1 MRSSSLGRVALVA
14 MLTNGS
20 VALAQ
25 SAQDLV
31 QQGQQALSLGNYDQA
46 LIHYST
52 AYGSGGPKELLLDIG
67 QIYIRLGQPNEART
81 ACQTYLTQNPNPPP
95 GKKAQAERCL
105 SDAATTQTRPRV
117 PPPLPKGTTAP
128 ERQAATTNNTIND
141 PPPAPPPSYSP
152 PPATRP
158 TTTSTTTNTTT
169 ARKVATPAPVQNRPS
184 PPPRQT
190 TVAAAPPPPPPPEPI
205 AAPPP
210 PPPAPEPV
218 YAPLPPPVET
228 GAQSSPSPSPSNTT
242 SSSNAATTAT
252 ANLFSEY
259 EKCLH
264 EQRRGESN
272 AARACY
278 QRFLPEALRQG
289 GVPESN
295 IGQVTTQLT
304 RFPEPA
310 AVYTPAGKSDT
321 PRRNNGLWG
330 AGLTMWLAALI
341 PTWIYGPKEASTTSG
356 TRKTIYYTLMIPV
369 LGPFIS
375 GIWLPVEAKAKAGDD
390 IVITY
395 TVPWIVADGLAQV
408 AGLTMLAI
416 GVQQR
421 PLPARV
427 ARYLPDVRIAPY
439 AGGSTFGVH
448 GSF

>member
-1 MRSSSLGRVALVA
+1 MRSSSLGRIALVA

-52 AYGSGGPKELLLDIG
+52 AYGSGGPKELLIDIG
-67 QIYIRLGQPNEART
+67 QIYVRLGQPQEART

-105 SDAATTQTRPRV
+105 NDAAATQTRPRT
-117 PPPLPKGTTAP
+117 PPPLPKGTTAF
-128 ERQAATTNNTIND
+128 ERPAATTNTTID
-141 PPPAPPPSYSP
+141 PPAAPPPSASP
-152 PPATRP
+152 QPATRP
-158 TTTSTTTNTTT
+158 TTTTATTTNTTT
-169 ARKVATPAPVQNRPS
+169 ARKSASPATVQNRPS
-184 PPPRQT
+184 PPPRST
-190 TVAAAPPPPPPPEPI
+190 TVAAAPPPPPPPEPVV
-205 AAPPP
+205 APLPPP
-210 PPPAPEPV
+210 PPPLPLEPV
-218 YAPLPPPVET
+218 YAPLPPPVEP
-228 GAQSSPSPSPSNTT
+228 GAQSSPSNTT
-242 SSSNAATTAT
+242 SASSTATTAT

-264 EQRRGESN
+264 EQRRGEPN

-321 PRRNNGLWG
+321 PRRNDGLWG

-341 PTWIYGPKEASTTSG
+341 PTWIYGPKEASNTSG

-375 GIWLPVEAKAKAGDD
+375 GIWLPVEAKAKADSD

-416 GVQQR
+416 GVQPR

-439 AGGSTFGVH
+439 AGGQTFGVH

>member
-1 MRSSSLGRVALVA
+1 MRSSSLSRVVLAA
-14 MLTNGS
+14 MLTSGS

-31 QQGQQALSLGNYDQA
+31 QQGQQAVALGNYDQA

-52 AYGSGGPKELLLDIG
+52 AYGNGGPKELLIDIG
-67 QIYIRLGQPNEART
+67 QIYIRLGQPQEART
-81 ACQTYLTQNPNPPP
+81 ACQTYLTQNPSGP
-95 GKKAQAERCL
+95 KKALAERCL
-105 SDAATTQTRPRV
+105 SDAAATQARPRV
-117 PPPLPKGTTAP
+117 PPPLPK
-128 ERQAATTNNTIND
+128 ATTL
-141 PPPAPPPSYSP
+141 PPPPEPAAPPPSYPPPPSYSP
-152 PPATRP
+152 PPSSRPSSP
-158 TTTSTTTNTTT
+158 TTTSTPTTPTTT
-169 ARKVATPAPVQNRPS
+169 RKPTTTSSTAQTRPS

-190 TVAAAPPPPPPPEPI
+190 TVAAAPLPPPPPPEPI
-205 AAPPP
+205 APLPPPPPEPIAAAPLPPP
-210 PPPAPEPV
+210 PPPVEPS
-218 YAPLPPPVET
+218 
-228 GAQSSPSPSPSNTT
+228 AQSSSSNTA
-242 SSSNAATTAT
+242 SSSNNATAAT

-264 EQRRGESN
+264 EQKRGEPA

-310 AVYTPAGKSDT
+310 AVYTPSGRSDT
-321 PRRNNGLWG
+321 PRRNDGLWG
-330 AGLTMWLAALI
+330 AGLTMWLCAMI
-341 PTWIYGPKEASTTSG
+341 PTWVFGPINASPASG

-369 LGPFIS
+369 FGPFIS
-375 GIWLPVEAKAKAGDD
+375 GIWLPIEAKAKAGDPV
-390 IVITY
+390 VIGY

-421 PLPARV
+421 PLPPRV

-439 AGGSTFGVH
+439 AGGQTFGVH